1 MSATFAEAVFAPAV
15 QQALHT
21 QVYDALRRAI
31 GSGSLG
37 PGQRVNE
44 AEIARQM
51 QISRAP
57 VREAIRQ
64 LERDGL
70 LMGVPR
76 RGTVVASLCSSEIE
90 ELFTL
95 RADLEARAV
104 VRAVG
109 RLSADDL
116 SSLERL
122 AEAMASAAA
131 EADLRRL
138 FDAAVEFHRTIVEA
152 ADWPYMQRIW
162 ESLHPRTMTPHLVR
176 PLIEWSAQGYVVRHQ
191 TILAA
196 LRQADARTA
205 AEVMREQVIA
215 VGAEIL
221 QCTRAQ
227 TAPSDSGARAQP
239 TRALTE

>member
-1 MSATFAEAVFAPAV
+1 MSASMADVIFAPAV

-21 QVYDALRRAI
+21 QVYEALRQAI
-31 GSGSLG
+31 TSGALG

-70 LMGVPR
+70 LVSVPR
-76 RGTVVASLCSSEIE
+76 RGTIVATLSASEIE

-104 VRAVG
+104 ARAAD

-116 SSLERL
+116 LNLERL
-122 AEAMASAAA
+122 VQEMETGGAAG
-131 EADLRRL
+131 DLRRL
-138 FDAAVEFHRTIVEA
+138 FDSAVAFHRTIVEA
-152 ADWPYMQRIW
+152 TDWPCLQRIW
-162 ESLHPRTMTPHLVR
+162 ESLQPRTLTPSVVQALAG
-176 PLIEWSAQGYVVRHQ
+176 WSADAYTARHR

-196 LRQADARTA
+196 LRQSDARTA
-205 AEVMREQVIA
+205 AEVMREQVMV
-215 VGAEIL
+215 VGAEL
-221 QCTRAQ
+221 LERTRVEAVQ
-227 TAPSDSGARAQP
+227 PAAGARDHGHGR
-239 TRALTE
+239 TD